1 MYIVYSMLVL
11 YTANCKYN
19 HCKLINRRRERKK
32 KAVGERGTELNN
44 PFISYVVLLDP
55 FQVSASGKGVLITG
69 CDSPL
74 AWYLAKKLDDLGFT
88 VYAGFNTPIDESDEA
103 KILKEETSGRMKLLH
118 LDVSSEKSVSTIPS
132 KRERSFSA

>member
-1 MYIVYSMLVL
+1 M
-11 YTANCKYN
+11 T
-19 HCKLINRRRERKK
+19 
-32 KAVGERGTELNN
+32 
-44 PFISYVVLLDP
+44 LL
-55 FQVSASGKGVLITG
+55 QVSASGKGVLITG

-118 LDVSSEKSVSTIPS
+118 LDVSSEKSVSSVRSAAKRKLFFLS
-132 KRERSFSA
+132 KRSEAF

>member
-1 MYIVYSMLVL
+1 M
-11 YTANCKYN
+11 
-19 HCKLINRRRERKK
+19 
-32 KAVGERGTELNN
+32 
-44 PFISYVVLLDP
+44 
-55 FQVSASGKGVLITG
+55 LITG

-118 LDVSSEKSVSTIPS
+118 LDVSSEKSVSS
-132 KRERSFSA
+132 VDSARRSFCTKPKLFSQTLNQLTVILFAAFGGSPLCGATLATRCRGPVGSGTLCPLDCPRRIGVDPVCCAA

>member
-1 MYIVYSMLVL
+1 M
-11 YTANCKYN
+11 
-19 HCKLINRRRERKK
+19 
-32 KAVGERGTELNN
+32 
-44 PFISYVVLLDP
+44 
-55 FQVSASGKGVLITG
+55 LITG

-118 LDVSSEKSVSTIPS
+118 LDVSSEKSVSSVRSAAKRKLFFLS
-132 KRERSFSA
+132 KRSEAF